1 MLLVGFYL
9 WASNLADP
17 DFLFVYGLTSNRLQP
32 TSHSL
37 CETVGQQLQT
47 VFGFRDA
54 HMMHSSCEFCK
65 VCDPQQLEV
74 LRGTRA
80 LSWTAAYAPR
90 RLMQLSCIMP
100 SLDEG

>member
-9 WASNLADP
+9 WAFNLEDP

-32 TSHSL
+32 TPHSL

-54 HMMHSSCEFCK
+54 HMMHSSCEFCR

-74 LRGTRA
+74 LGGTRA
-80 LSWTAAYAPR
+80 LSGLLRMPSH